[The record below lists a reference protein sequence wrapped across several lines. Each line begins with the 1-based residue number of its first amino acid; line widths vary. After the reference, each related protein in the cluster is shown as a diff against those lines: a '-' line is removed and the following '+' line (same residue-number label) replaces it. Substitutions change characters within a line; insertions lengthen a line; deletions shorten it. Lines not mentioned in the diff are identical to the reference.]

1 MIEYWK
7 DALYLTGI
15 LAAFIGGNRAKK
27 IQNKSGDL
35 DNLTKY
41 QLMYD
46 KFVIQ
51 YEKQY
56 ALMRESV
63 DSLQSD
69 VNNLNMRNAII
80 FEESETWK
88 RKFNEL
94 QKLYNRLKEEFETY
108 RKKHE
113 L

>member
-35 DNLTKY
+35 DNLAKY
-41 QLMYD
+41 QSMYD
-46 KFVIQ
+46 KFVNQ

-56 ALMRESV
+56 A
-63 DSLQSD
+63 SLRDTIDGLQHD
-69 VNNLNMRNAII
+69 INNLNLRNAII
-80 FEESETWK
+80 LEESESWK
-88 RKFNEL
+88 GKFNEL
-94 QKLYNRLKEEFETY
+94 QKLYTKLKNEFETY
-108 RKKHE
+108 KKKHE